1 MFNRYVFFL
10 AVAGLMSSIS
20 LFLVM
25 TKIDPYTD
33 ETLGLVLFFLSL
45 FFSVS
50 SILSL
55 IGYFLRMTLY
65 RDELFLNHFNLSLRQ
80 GIILGICVC
89 ALMGLQVLRTLTWWN
104 GLVIVLISF
113 LIEIYFV
120 AQE

>member
-10 AVAGLMSSIS
+10 ALAGVMSSSS
-20 LFLVM
+20 LYLVM
-25 TKIDPYTD
+25 TKIDPTTD

-45 FFSVS
+45 FFAVS

-104 GLVIVLISF
+104 GLVIVIISF